1 MTQRRIIGGA
11 KIILAFLTLG
21 EIYSVYWFLFS
32 VWMRAYP
39 FADATV
45 WRSRLYIW
53 LIVSGF
59 GALLWGA
66 VAVWLFR
73 HRRKV
78 GDTG

>member
-1 MTQRRIIGGA
+1 MTQRRIISA

-39 FADATV
+39 FADSTV
-45 WRSRLYIW
+45 WRSRLYTW
-53 LIVSGF
+53 LIISGF
-59 GALLWGA
+59 GALVWGA
-66 VAVWLFR
+66 LAVWLFR